1 MTGNGYGG
9 LTLSQITTESIAT
22 SKVKS
27 STQRSRISLT
37 RQKRSGIRRSQLK
50 KLSGK
55 PQRQAPLVKTTGL
68 SQLLISL
75 RRKMFEPFIPAVVAL
90 VTGVAVLFNKVNY
103 RVTQLDHRV
112 DKLELKLVESF
123 TTKADFQVA
132 MGRMEEHMI
141 RIEDKLDKLVDKKC
155 TT

>member
-1 MTGNGYGG
+1 
-9 LTLSQITTESIAT
+9 
-22 SKVKS
+22 
-27 STQRSRISLT
+27 
-37 RQKRSGIRRSQLK
+37 
-50 KLSGK
+50 
-55 PQRQAPLVKTTGL
+55 
-68 SQLLISL
+68 
-75 RRKMFEPFIPAVVAL
+75 MFEPFIPAVVAL
-90 VTGVAVLFNKVNY
+90 VTGVAMLFNKVNH

>member
-1 MTGNGYGG
+1 MTGNGYGASILG
-9 LTLSQITTESIAT
+9 QNMTGSIAT
-22 SKVKS
+22 SKLKN

-37 RQKRSGIRRSQLK
+37 RLKRSGIRRSKLK
-50 KLSGK
+50 KLSGRLR
-55 PQRQAPLVKTTGL
+55 RQEPLVKTAGL
-68 SQLLISL
+68 SQVLISL
-75 RRKMFEPFIPAVVAL
+75 YKTMIEAFVPAL
-90 VTGVAVLFNKVNY
+90 VAVATGVAVLFNKVNH

-123 TTKADFQVA
+123 TTKADFQIA

>member
-1 MTGNGYGG
+1 MTGNGYGA
-9 LTLSQITTESIAT
+9 LTLGQTMTGSIAT
-22 SKVKS
+22 SNLKN

-37 RQKRSGIRRSQLK
+37 RLKRSGIRRSRLK

-55 PQRQAPLVKTTGL
+55 PQRQEPLEKTAGL

-75 RRKMFEPFIPAVVAL
+75 SRKMFEPFIPAVVAL
-90 VTGVAVLFNKVNY
+90 VTGVAVLFNKVNH

>member
-1 MTGNGYGG
+1 M
-9 LTLSQITTESIAT
+9 I
-22 SKVKS
+22 
-27 STQRSRISLT
+27 
-37 RQKRSGIRRSQLK
+37 
-50 KLSGK
+50 
-55 PQRQAPLVKTTGL
+55 
-68 SQLLISL
+68 
-75 RRKMFEPFIPAVVAL
+75 EPFIPAVVAL
-90 VTGVAVLFNKVNY
+90 VTGVAVLFNKVNA

-132 MGRMEEHMI
+132 MSRMEEHMI